1 MGCTVNSTSTKVT
14 YSEATENVKGTILYS
29 FTAEDSAEYYFYT
42 PSDNPKE
49 CSLSVNNK
57 SLGKYLGSDTRHI
70 FSLGWFEKGETVTV
84 KITLLDDPLTVK
96 TTSDYIWYI
105 DRDAYNE
112 AFAQLADNPQF
123 IIDDE
128 YTEDHLTGKITTD
141 QNNTTIL
148 TTVAYDEGWKLY
160 VDGEETE
167 YYMTLNALIAFDIE
181 SVGVHTVELKYSPD
195 IYRIGIIVSSI
206 GIFSFV
212 LICGIEL
219 VLKKTLLK
227 KSIKPSVNEPWV
239 LEDFDEDHE
248 QYVLLP
254 EEQIGSKSMGKT
266 IITFFKKIK
275 QKDNNNENRGN

>member
-1 MGCTVNSTSTKVT
+1 M
-14 YSEATENVKGTILYS
+14 
-29 FTAEDSAEYYFYT
+29 
-42 PSDNPKE
+42 
-49 CSLSVNNK
+49 
-57 SLGKYLGSDTRHI
+57 
-70 FSLGWFEKGETVTV
+70 
-84 KITLLDDPLTVK
+84 
-96 TTSDYIWYI
+96 
-105 DRDAYNE
+105 
-112 AFAQLADNPQF
+112 
-123 IIDDE
+123 
-128 YTEDHLTGKITTD
+128 
-141 QNNTTIL
+141 
-148 TTVAYDEGWKLY
+148 
-160 VDGEETE
+160 DGEETE

-266 IITFFKKIK
+266 IIAFFKKIK
-275 QKDNNNENRGN
+275 QKDNNDENRGN